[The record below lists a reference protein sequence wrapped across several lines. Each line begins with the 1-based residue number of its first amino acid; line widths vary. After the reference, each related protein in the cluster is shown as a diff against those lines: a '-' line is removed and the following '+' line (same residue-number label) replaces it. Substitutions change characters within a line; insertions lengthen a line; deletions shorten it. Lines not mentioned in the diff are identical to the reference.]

1 MPNFDETM
9 QFSLSDQDKD
19 KVTEVFS
26 LVYEALSEKGYYPT
40 NQIIGYLVSGDP
52 TYVTSHKN
60 ARKTI
65 QQIDR
70 NDLLEKVLNFYFE
83 KNGIKNKKIG

>member
-1 MPNFDETM
+1 MANFDETM
-9 QFSLSDQDKD
+9 RFRLGEDGHD
-19 KVTEVFS
+19 EVSEIFK
-26 LVYEALSEKGYYPT
+26 LVYNALLEKGYYPT

-52 TYVTSHKN
+52 TYITSHN
-60 ARKTI
+60 HARKTI

-83 KNGIKNKKIG
+83 KNNIKK